1 MQKKIIVLLYYFFIY
16 SLAEPHGMWNLSSLT
31 KDQTHTPCSGRVE
44 STPLDCQGSSRK
56 KILDQICRGNVKGYL
71 KKFYVRKSSK
81 AVNFIEVRVPEV
93 TQQILIA
100 AAKGVG
106 SFCLA
111 LWKQILWNNL
121 LVSILCNEAIT
132 NWSLLWEQDFTVK
145 FWIHSSRFSW
155 NT

>member
-71 KKFYVRKSSK
+71 KKFYVRKSSRWCTGK
-81 AVNFIEVRVPEV
+81 ESTCQYRRCKRRGFSPWVGKISWRR
-93 TQQILIA
+93 
-100 AAKGVG
+100 KG
-106 SFCLA
+106 
-111 LWKQILWNNL
+111 QPT
-121 LVSILCNEAIT
+121 LVFLSGKC
-132 NWSLLWEQDFTVK
+132 
-145 FWIHSSRFSW
+145 
-155 NT
+155 